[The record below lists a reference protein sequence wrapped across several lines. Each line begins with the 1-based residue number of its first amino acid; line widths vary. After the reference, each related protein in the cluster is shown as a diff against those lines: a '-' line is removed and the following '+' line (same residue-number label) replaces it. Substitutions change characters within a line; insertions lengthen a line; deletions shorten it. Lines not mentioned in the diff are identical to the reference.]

1 MNEIHVENFMIKFV
15 DPRGSIATEME
26 PYELSKDIKAN
37 KGAGITVALLA
48 NGFPDSE
55 VFIRKIGDAMQ
66 KRLPNIRSL
75 VWNKGNAGVEVNDNM
90 LQEILADCQVA
101 IAAYGH

>member
-1 MNEIHVENFMIKFV
+1 MKFL

-26 PYELSKDIKAN
+26 PYELSKN
-37 KGAGITVALLA
+37 LRTNNGAGITVALLA

-55 VFIRKIGDAMQ
+55 VFIRKVGDAIH
-66 KRLPNIRSL
+66 KRLPQIKTL
-75 VWNKGNAGVEVNDNM
+75 VWNKGNAGVEANDEIVK
-90 LQEILADCQVA
+90 EILVNCQVA

>member
-1 MNEIHVENFMIKFV
+1 MIKFV
-15 DPRGSIATEME
+15 DPRGSVATEIE
-26 PYELSKDIKAN
+26 PYELSKDIRAN
-37 KGAGITVALLA
+37 KGLGISVALLA

-55 VFIRKIGDAMQ
+55 VFIRKIGEAIQ
-66 KRLPNIRSL
+66 RRLPDIRTL
-75 VWNKGNAGVEVNDNM
+75 VWNKGNAGVEVSDDM

>member
-1 MNEIHVENFMIKFV
+1 MIKFV
-15 DPRGSIATEME
+15 DPRGSVATEIE
-26 PYELSKDIKAN
+26 PYELSKDVRAN
-37 KGAGITVALLA
+37 KGLGISVALLA

-55 VFIRKIGDAMQ
+55 VFIRKIGEAIQ
-66 KRLPNIRSL
+66 RRLPDIRTL
-75 VWNKGNAGVEVNDNM
+75 VWNKGNAGVEVSDDM